1 MLVAGCV
8 TGGMVMCHSVNRRTE
23 AVEPP
28 AKVRTF
34 TMPTIPASI
43 TAASDRANYLAAH
56 YWDHFDFADTV
67 YVHLPE
73 VTEQAFVN
81 YLSILPYTSGPA
93 VTEASV
99 RQVLAKAEQEDS
111 GRMYGFF
118 LEMFAKYLYD
128 PNSLFRDDELYIP
141 VAQYLLADVR
151 SSEAEKMRMKYTLE
165 GLLKNRTG
173 TVAADFAYVLPD
185 GRRRHLHDVKADYTL
200 LMFYN
205 PDCHACGEVIASI
218 KQSAVLGKLHADGKL
233 AILLFYPD
241 EDIEIWKAHR
251 ADIPADWI
259 NGYDRHAKVK
269 EEEIYDLRA
278 IPSLYLLGRN
288 KTVLLKDVNFDRVEN
303 YFTLPPHAK

>member
-1 MLVAGCV
+1 MKHKVKTGIRILIAGCV
-8 TGGMVMCHSVNRRTE
+8 TGGMVMCHSANRRTE
-23 AVEPP
+23 TAEPP

-34 TMPTIPASI
+34 TMPEIPVSI
-43 TAASDRANYLAAH
+43 TAVSDRADYLATH
-56 YWDHFDFADTV
+56 YWGLFDFADTV

-73 VTEQAFVN
+73 VTEQAFVD
-81 YLSILPYTSGPA
+81 YLNILPYTSGPA
-93 VTEASV
+93 VREASI
-99 RQVLAKAEQEDS
+99 RQTLAKAEQEES

-141 VAQYLLADVR
+141 AVQYLLADRR
-151 SSEAEKMRMKYTLE
+151 SDETEKMRMKYTLE
-165 GLLKNRTG
+165 GMLKNRTG

-185 GRRRHLHDVKADYTL
+185 GRQRRLHDIRADYTL

-218 KQSAVLGKLHADGKL
+218 RQSSVVGRLHADGKL

-251 ADIPADWI
+251 ADIPEGWI
-259 NGYDRHAKVK
+259 NG
-269 EEEIYDLRA
+269 
-278 IPSLYLLGRN
+278 
-288 KTVLLKDVNFDRVEN
+288 
-303 YFTLPPHAK
+303 